1 MAACQANDGN
11 GNDKAEN
18 ILEGEV
24 AACQANDSGR
34 REDRS
39 NRDCR
44 ISDFGCEDWS
54 RRAGGNHFYRTRAIS
69 DGPDSHRCGIGCDT
83 VIDDWFDIGW
93 GGEAFGSV
101 EIENTQDEE
110 NTMKKRALAVVLTVV
125 IAMGLAACGGG
136 IGESS
141 GDTRQTIRVGS
152 KDFTENLVVSE
163 IYALALE
170 DAGYEVERVQNISG
184 SVIHT
189 SIVNLQA
196 HASEI
201 RFASQGEFN
210 EREDAIPALEKV
222 YGAFDWKSSKVYDNG
237 LKYELL
243 EKGEADACPAY
254 TTEGQ
259 LIETGKFTLLED
271 DKHVWPPYNLA
282 PVVQDKIL
290 AEHPDIAGVLNAVSE
305 TLDTETVTAL
315 NAKIDVEKEEME
327 DVAREYYESIQ

>member
-1 MAACQANDGN
+1 
-11 GNDKAEN
+11 
-18 ILEGEV
+18 
-24 AACQANDSGR
+24 
-34 REDRS
+34 
-39 NRDCR
+39 
-44 ISDFGCEDWS
+44 
-54 RRAGGNHFYRTRAIS
+54 
-69 DGPDSHRCGIGCDT
+69 
-83 VIDDWFDIGW
+83 
-93 GGEAFGSV
+93 
-101 EIENTQDEE
+101 
-110 NTMKKRALAVVLTVV
+110 MKKRALAVVLTVV

-189 SIVNLQA
+189 SIVNDEIDLYPEYTGTGLLSILKMDVMTDPQEVYNTVKEEYEKQFQLTWLDYAQANDGQGLVVSKDVAEELGITTISDLQA

-315 NAKIDVEKEEME
+315 NAKIDVEKEEMD